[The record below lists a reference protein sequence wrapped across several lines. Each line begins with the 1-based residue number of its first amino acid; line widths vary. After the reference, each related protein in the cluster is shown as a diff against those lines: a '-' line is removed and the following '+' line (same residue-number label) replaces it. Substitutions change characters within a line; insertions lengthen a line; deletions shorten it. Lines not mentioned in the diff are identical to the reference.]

1 MKCQYCDSQK
11 ITYYKQKIK
20 SGRFYVT
27 ARCENGHSPI
37 KGKPFY
43 PVENFNVDELPV
55 LKKIEDEIEIQQQNF
70 FEPSPSKIVREIWRG
85 EEPIKKYP
93 RTPIP
98 PSTGVNKLIP
108 IDTEES

>member
-1 MKCQYCDSQK
+1 M
-11 ITYYKQKIK
+11 ITCHICGNKEIAYYRQKIK

-27 ARCENGHSPI
+27 ARCANGHSPV

-43 PVENFNVDELPV
+43 PVEKFNLDELPLLQKV
-55 LKKIEDEIEIQQQNF
+55 EDEVEKQQNF
-70 FEPSPSKIVREIWRG
+70 FEPSPSRVVREIWR
-85 EEPIKKYP
+85 EEVPVKKYP

-108 IDTEES
+108 IEKDTE

>member
-43 PVENFNVDELPV
+43 PVEQFNLDELPI
-55 LKKIEDEIEIQQQNF
+55 LKKIEDETEVQQENF
-70 FEPSPSKIVREIWRG
+70 FDFSPSKKIKEIWQG
-85 EEPIKKYP
+85 EEIKKYP
-93 RTPIP
+93 RQPIP
-98 PSTGVNKLIP
+98 KSNGRNVLIP
-108 IDTEES
+108 IETDEEK